1 MWPFVKEGHAEMLSA
16 TTQHQGKC
24 FNPHMPSFDPG
35 RESVQNIYKL
45 MIGSIVPR
53 PIAFVSSQ
61 DARGVRNL
69 APFSFFTGVSAD
81 PPVILFCPT
90 VRPEDPSRGLAAH
103 KDTLLNVIATREF
116 VVNVVSEEIAER
128 MNLTSAQVP
137 PDVDEFALAGL
148 TPVPS
153 DLVKPPRV
161 AESPVQM
168 ECRLRQIIEVSD
180 RPSGGSIVLGEVVRF
195 HVDDALVENF
205 RIDPEKLAAIGRMGG
220 TTYARTRDRFDLKRP
235 E

>member
-1 MWPFVKEGHAEMLSA
+1 ML
-16 TTQHQGKC
+16 
-24 FNPHMPSFDPG
+24 SFDPA
-35 RESVQNIYKL
+35 RESVQNVYKL

-53 PIAFVSSQ
+53 PIAFVSSL
-61 DARGVRNL
+61 DTRGIRNL

-90 VRPEDPSRGLAAH
+90 VRPEDPGRGLATH

-116 VVNVVSEEIAER
+116 VVNVVTEGIAER

-137 PDVDEFALAGL
+137 PDVDEFELAGL
-148 TPVPS
+148 TPEPS
-153 DLVKPPRV
+153 EVVKPPRV

-168 ECRLRQIIEVSD
+168 ECRLRQTIEVSD
-180 RPSGGSIVLGEVVRF
+180 RPSGGTIVLGEVVRF
-195 HVDDALVENF
+195 HVNEALMEKF

-220 TTYARTRDRFDLKRP
+220 STYVRTRDRFDLKRP

>member
-1 MWPFVKEGHAEMLSA
+1 
-16 TTQHQGKC
+16 
-24 FNPHMPSFDPG
+24 MPSFDPG

-53 PIAFVSSQ
+53 PIAFVSSL

-81 PPVILFCPT
+81 PPVVLFCPV
-90 VRPEDPSRGLAAH
+90 VRTEDTGRGLAAH

-116 VVNVVSEEIAER
+116 VVNVVTEGIAEK

-137 PDVDEFALAGL
+137 PDVDEFELAGL
-148 TPVPS
+148 TPLPS
-153 DLVKPPRV
+153 ELVKPPRV

-180 RPSGGSIVLGEVVRF
+180 RPSGGSIVLGEVLRF
-195 HVDDALVENF
+195 HVNDALVENF
-205 RIDPEKLAAIGRMGG
+205 RIDPESLAAIGRMGG
-220 TTYARTRDRFDLKRP
+220 PTYVRTRDRFDLKRP